1 MPATV
6 TSLGAD
12 RRTPLAGL
20 HSVTGTTAPPRAPR
34 PELPVHLSRFVGRD
48 RELDEVAR
56 LLGTERLVTLTG
68 PGGSGKTRLAVEASA
83 RAAAG
88 FARVVWVDLAPLTDP
103 ALLAAHVAATLGA
116 PERAGVPNE
125 ETILE
130 LLCGAP
136 SLVILDNCEHLV
148 DACAALVDTLL
159 RGCRVMTVLATSRE
173 ALGVASET
181 AWLVP
186 PLDLEEAVQLFVD
199 RARAAVPGFDPVGCD
214 AAAIHEVCRR
224 LDGIPLA
231 IELAAART
239 RVLTPAQIAERLDDA
254 FRLLTA
260 GSRTAL
266 PRHRTL
272 RATMDWSH
280 DLLAARDQVLLRRLS
295 VFHGS
300 FGLEAAEALCAGA
313 PLDADDILDGI
324 TALVD
329 RSLVVMEPG
338 EGEARYHLLETVRQY
353 AFERLGAAGEAEEWQ
368 RRHAAHFLRLVEES
382 APFLVGGSVH
392 PTLVATLRRE
402 YDNIRAATRWAVAD
416 PSRAEVSLRFAGA
429 LFWFWYAVGSFRDM
443 RELADR
449 ALALPAPA
457 DARTRA
463 HALVSSGLT
472 ALAQGDYALS
482 IAHLQE
488 AIPVLRAHGDHA
500 TACAAVAKLGASQFL
515 AGHVDAAIATL
526 DEALR
531 LTADAPEGDMGAIF
545 ARFWRGW
552 AGYGLGDLALPR
564 RLLGRNLEVA
574 RAHGLATTL
583 AHTLAVLARVE
594 FAAGDLPLA
603 CQYVL
608 ESLEREVELGDG
620 WGTALALDVVAMAAA
635 ARGRHEDAVR
645 LVAGTEAHRE
655 RLAMA
660 LPGIAPL
667 ERERFI
673 AELRSI
679 VGDEFESLYALGRA
693 MPSEALLQLGFA
705 EAQRH
710 TVEQRAPRP
719 PLAVAGAGAGRARLR
734 VQALGALQVHVGDR
748 LIEPSAWGSARPRE
762 LLVYLLLHP
771 EGRTKE
777 QVGLAFWPE
786 ASAAQLRNS
795 FHVTLHRLRKALAG
809 SDWVTLEGDRY
820 RVDSALVEEFD
831 VAAFERELPAARRAL
846 LRRAE
851 GAEAALERVL
861 ERFRGDLLDGEPAGD
876 WHLEFR
882 ARLQRLFIE
891 ALMDLAAA
899 HAREER
905 HAKALEA
912 YRRVLARDA
921 LHEEAVRGAMR
932 THAACGERAA
942 ALRAYQQYADRLR
955 VELEVEPDRATT
967 QLLTR
972 IQAGGTA

>member
-1 MPATV
+1 MTAI
-6 TSLGAD
+6 A
-12 RRTPLAGL
+12 
-20 HSVTGTTAPPRAPR
+20 APPSTAR
-34 PELPVHLSRFVGRD
+34 PDLPVHLSRFVGRD

-56 LLGTERLVTLTG
+56 LLGSERLVTLTG

-88 FARVVWVDLAPLTDP
+88 FERVVWVDLAPLTDP
-103 ALLAAHVAATLGA
+103 ALLTAHVAATLGA

-130 LLCGAP
+130 LLCGAR
-136 SLVILDNCEHLV
+136 SLVVLDNCEHLV

-186 PLDLEEAVQLFVD
+186 PLAGEEAVQLFVD

-214 AAAIHEVCRR
+214 EHAIHEICRR

-231 IELAAART
+231 IELAAARA
-239 RVLTPAQIAERLDDA
+239 RVLTPSQIAERLDDA
-254 FRLLTA
+254 FRLLA
-260 GSRTAL
+260 GGSRTAL

-280 DLLAARDQVLLRRLS
+280 ALLAPRDQVLLRRLA

-300 FGLEAAEALCAGA
+300 FGLDTAEALCAGA
-313 PLDADDILDGI
+313 PLDTDDILDGI
-324 TALVD
+324 AALVD
-329 RSLVVMEPG
+329 RSLIVMEPG
-338 EGEARYHLLETVRQY
+338 DGEARYHLLETVRQY
-353 AFERLGAAGEAEEWQ
+353 AFERLVAAGEEDERQ
-368 RRHAAHFLRLVEES
+368 RRHAEHFLRIVEES
-382 APFLVGGSVH
+382 APFLVGGATR
-392 PTLVATLRRE
+392 PGLVAQLRRE
-402 YDNIRAATRWAVAD
+402 YDNIRAATRWSLAD
-416 PSRAEVSLRFAGA
+416 PARAGTALRFGGA
-429 LFWFWYAVGSFRDM
+429 LFWFWYALGSFRDM
-443 RELADR
+443 REFLDR
-449 ALALPAPA
+449 ALALPAPG
-457 DARTRA
+457 DSLPRA

-472 ALAQGDYALS
+472 ALAQGDYARS
-482 IAHLQE
+482 IAHLRE
-488 AIPVLRAHGDHA
+488 AIPVLRAHGEVA
-500 TACAAVAKLGASQFL
+500 TLGAATAKLGAARFL
-515 AGHVDAAIATL
+515 AGEGEAAIATL
-526 DEALR
+526 DEAIR
-531 LTADAPEGDMGAIF
+531 MTEDCPEGDMSAIF

-552 AGYGLGDLALPR
+552 AGYGLGDLELPR

-574 RAHGLATTL
+574 RAHGLETTL
-583 AHTLAVLARVE
+583 AHSLAVLARVE
-594 FAAGDLPLA
+594 FAAGDLPRA
-603 CQYVL
+603 CEYVL
-608 ESLEREVELGDG
+608 ESLEREAAIGDG
-620 WGTALALDVVAMAAA
+620 WGIALALDVVAMAAA

-645 LVAGTEAHRE
+645 LVAGTEALRE

-667 ERERFI
+667 ERERFL
-673 AELRSI
+673 AELRAT
-679 VGDEFESLYALGRA
+679 VGAEYEALHAAGRA
-693 MPSEALLQLGFA
+693 VSTERLLQLGFA

-719 PLAVAGAGAGRARLR
+719 SAPRAAGPAPDGRPRLR
-734 VQALGALQVHVGDR
+734 VRALGALQVSVGDR

-809 SDWVTLEGDRY
+809 SDWVTLDGERY
-820 RVDSALVEEFD
+820 RVDPALVAEFD
-831 VAAFERELPAARRAL
+831 VAAFARDLPPARRAL

-861 ERFRGDLLDGEPAGD
+861 EGFRGDLLDGEPAGD

-932 THAACGERAA
+932 THAAAGERAA
-942 ALRAYQQYADRLR
+942 ALRTYQQYADRLR
-955 VELEVEPDRATT
+955 AELEVEPDRETT

-972 IQAGGTA
+972 IQAGGAA